1 MDHVNSFVIDWSIRF
16 LENKDS
22 IKGYIV
28 NIEKNK
34 DKFDYI
40 INYNDRKKYF
50 IIKLNLD
57 EEIFKIIKMIFI
69 LGFLPLITLQT

>member
-1 MDHVNSFVIDWSIRF
+1 MDNVNSFVIDWSIRF